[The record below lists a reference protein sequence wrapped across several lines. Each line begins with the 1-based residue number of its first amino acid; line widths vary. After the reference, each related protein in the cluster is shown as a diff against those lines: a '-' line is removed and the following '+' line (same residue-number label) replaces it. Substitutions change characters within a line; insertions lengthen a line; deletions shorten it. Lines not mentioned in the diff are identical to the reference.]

1 MFKALAA
8 NTPEGDDLDTET
20 PSGAS
25 TPAQRSP
32 AKPSVS
38 SPPTTSSATASVAT
52 PSHAETDQAT
62 LHDEPRGSFDAAAED
77 SGSQAV
83 KAWLETT
90 TTPLND
96 ANAERFTAATMS
108 SFSPY
113 ATQELLNSTQE
124 VAGNKLPSRPPL
136 PAVTEEK
143 RGFTESPASSI
154 FEAGSRTDGD
164 SASASGYA
172 SSEVPPTPED
182 LENARF
188 SRTDIPESEKLAV
201 IQQEFGDI
209 ASNMLNEDGTPGA
222 PEHLL
227 AECQGALFKGVMMI
241 GNLHLTTHR
250 LVFHAL
256 QPPDSMYVKPDATPL
271 QTEAATAAREAR
283 PDILQAG
290 SVTLHRGGLIKNKR
304 RVWMELTPDMLTTYP
319 SADEAGRV
327 RPLVTVLLSS
337 VLRLNPQDE
346 QKPCDF
352 FLAYESSNG
361 IRTTHFTVDNQQ
373 SALHWRRTME
383 GALFRYARQ
392 RFRESHVKPVNAKEG
407 HDTPIEESE
416 WTMLRC
422 CVPLDRATIEG
433 ISEYHSFATLANL
446 QVSLD
451 DNNTVTWHPEQLSKG
466 NYRGYGLLSDY
477 PGELDSAESSPPGT
491 PSRTTTSA
499 SDESKRHRLTLKTP
513 FKLPGSRPS
522 SRDSSRDRVSG
533 HRRADSLP
541 TSPID
546 SLKGAERQ
554 IEKDLKL
561 LGHDGPSPHFPPQR
575 SLTANSRWSHPAAN
589 SATPPPHANSFQFLV
604 AVLNE
609 QAWFAT
615 AVEAAVKAAH
625 RRHYKPDAKPAKMT
639 IDIGGYDCLATD
651 EDAERHDDTVGD
663 ASSAE
668 IDPDDDEDATR
679 PRMVIEA
686 RKAEK
691 AAMAAKVF
699 GLREDEG
706 IWLKRCYVQHGL
718 VPGRGHIIVTPRYVC
733 FWRRATVGSDIKYRF
748 ATRDVKGAVKSGSI
762 RPGMYGMALQIH
774 GRHDLRFDFWHES
787 GRDEAISRINT
798 VAAAQPQRSG
808 STDSPVPA
816 AESDTA
822 SAMDALRDQVLAND
836 QLSINPTLIK
846 EGKGNTLKAAAE
858 VLAPPKDMLFT
869 PKAMSEV
876 ALSFMPFVANRPWQV
891 GQGAAVRLTPRRFT
905 MLTIGSRGDVQPY
918 IALGLRLMKDGHKC
932 VIITHDE
939 FKDWIEG
946 YGIEHRAAGGDPTAL
961 MKLSTAHRMFSP
973 AFFKEAL
980 GTFRQWLDDLLVDAW
995 KASHDADVLI
1005 ESPSAMAGIHIA
1017 EALKIPYFRA
1027 FTMPWTRTM
1036 AYPQAFMV
1044 PAFDMGPSFNYSTY
1058 VLFDNIMWRASSGQ
1072 INRWRKKHLHL
1083 KPTDQSSLSVS
1094 KVPFLYNFSPSV
1106 VPKPLDW
1113 YDDITITG
1121 YWNLENSDMDW
1132 TPPDSLVAFMDKA
1145 KADGKPIVYIGF
1157 GSIVVPD
1164 PTAVTKSI
1172 IKGVG
1177 KADVRAI
1184 IAKGWSARD
1193 ADKEK
1198 NQEEVEYPENCYPL
1212 DKVPHGW
1219 LFPKIQAALHHGG
1232 AGTVGASLRAGIPT
1246 LIKPWFGDQHF
1257 WALRVTKLDV
1267 GMKVASLH
1275 SSDIADAL
1283 KKATTN
1289 TVMIEKAAR
1298 IGERIRSE
1306 SGVDAAVQTI
1316 HYQIIRAARDR
1327 NKKNKMEAVVD
1338 TMSHEALAAGE
1349 HHADPMRT
1357 AFDETSACRNA
1368 ISRLAPAAM

>member
-1 MFKALAA
+1 M
-8 NTPEGDDLDTET
+8 
-20 PSGAS
+20 
-25 TPAQRSP
+25 
-32 AKPSVS
+32 
-38 SPPTTSSATASVAT
+38 
-52 PSHAETDQAT
+52 
-62 LHDEPRGSFDAAAED
+62 
-77 SGSQAV
+77 
-83 KAWLETT
+83 
-90 TTPLND
+90 
-96 ANAERFTAATMS
+96 
-108 SFSPY
+108 
-113 ATQELLNSTQE
+113 
-124 VAGNKLPSRPPL
+124 
-136 PAVTEEK
+136 
-143 RGFTESPASSI
+143 
-154 FEAGSRTDGD
+154 
-164 SASASGYA
+164 
-172 SSEVPPTPED
+172 
-182 LENARF
+182 
-188 SRTDIPESEKLAV
+188 
-201 IQQEFGDI
+201 
-209 ASNMLNEDGTPGA
+209 
-222 PEHLL
+222 
-227 AECQGALFKGVMMI
+227 
-241 GNLHLTTHR
+241 
-250 LVFHAL
+250 
-256 QPPDSMYVKPDATPL
+256 
-271 QTEAATAAREAR
+271 
-283 PDILQAG
+283 
-290 SVTLHRGGLIKNKR
+290 
-304 RVWMELTPDMLTTYP
+304 
-319 SADEAGRV
+319 
-327 RPLVTVLLSS
+327 SS
-337 VLRLNPQDE
+337 VLRLNPQDD
-346 QKPCDF
+346 QKPTDF
-352 FLAYESSNG
+352 FIAYESSNG
-361 IRTTHFTVDNQQ
+361 VRTTHFTVDNQQ
-373 SALHWRRTME
+373 SALHWRRTLE

-392 RFRESHVKPVNAKEG
+392 RFRESHNKPEDAKDGE
-407 HDTPIEESE
+407 DTPIEESE

-446 QVSLD
+446 QVRLD
-451 DNNTVTWHPEQLSKG
+451 DHNSVTWHPEQLSKG
-466 NYRGYGLLSDY
+466 NYRGYGLVSDH
-477 PGELDSAESSPPGT
+477 PGDVDSSEPSPPGT
-491 PSRTTTSA
+491 PSRTTTAA
-499 SDESKRHRLTLKTP
+499 SDDSTKPRHRLTLRNP
-513 FKLPGSRPS
+513 LKLHGSRPS
-522 SRDSSRDRVSG
+522 SRESSRDRSGG
-533 HRRADSLP
+533 HRRSDSLNKAESLP
-541 TSPID
+541 TSPVD
-546 SLKGAERQ
+546 SRLNNQ
-554 IEKDLKL
+554 LHKDMALI
-561 LGHDGPSPHFPPQR
+561 GHDPSAPSHLPSYPHR
-575 SLTANSRWSHPAAN
+575 SLTANSRFSHPSAN
-589 SATPPPHANSFQFLV
+589 TAPTPPPNSNEFQFLV

-615 AVEAAVKAAH
+615 AIEAAVKAAH
-625 RRHYKPDAKPAKMT
+625 RRHYKPDAKPARMT

-651 EDAERHDDTVGD
+651 EDVERHDDTVGD

-668 IDPDDDEDATR
+668 LDAEEDEDAGK

-733 FWRRATVGSDIKYRF
+733 FWRRATVGADIKYRF
-748 ATRDVKGAVKSGSI
+748 ATRDIKGAIKSHST

-787 GRDEAISRINT
+787 GRDEALERINT
-798 VAAAQPQRSG
+798 VAGAQPQPQRSS
-808 STDSPVPA
+808 STDTPTLA
-816 AESDTA
+816 AETASVDTA
-822 SAMDALRDQVLAND
+822 STMDTLRDQALAND
-836 QLSINPTLIK
+836 QLRINPAVIK
-846 EGKGNTLKAAAE
+846 EGKGSTMKTAAE

-876 ALSFMPFVANRPWQV
+876 ALSFMPFIANRPWQV

-918 IALGLRLMKDGHKC
+918 IALGIRLMKDGHKC
-932 VIITHDE
+932 VIITHPE
-939 FKDWIEG
+939 FKEWIEE

-1121 YWNLENSDMDW
+1121 YWNLENSDMEW
-1132 TPPDSLVAFMDKA
+1132 TPPDSLVEFMDKA

-1172 IKGVG
+1172 IKGVN

-1193 ADKEK
+1193 VDSAK
-1198 NQEEVEYPENCYPL
+1198 NQEHVEFPDTCYSL
-1212 DKVPHGW
+1212 DKVPHAW

-1257 WALRVTKLDV
+1257 WALRVTKLEV

-1283 KKATTN
+1283 KKATTSQ
-1289 TVMIEKAAR
+1289 VMIEKAAR

-1338 TMSHEALAAGE
+1338 TMSHEALVAGE
-1349 HHADPMRT
+1349 HHHDPLRT
-1357 AFDETSACRNA
+1357 NINSEPCHTA
-1368 ISRLAPAAM
+1368 ISRLAPATM